1 MKSNNS
7 NHHLYSKAL
16 DQMRFQIIL
25 GIIILCLTSCD
36 QLTNV
41 DQDAVVA
48 RVGTHLLYLSD
59 IEEQLP
65 PNISKDDS
73 ILLAQNAINLWAK
86 KHLLY
91 DQAVFNLDQSS
102 QTALNALVE
111 DYRLDLWGRTYKE
124 SLVKSVI
131 DTIVDTLLV
140 QSYYEKNQSN
150 FSLTENVLQARVI
163 GLSKSALN
171 LTDVKFR
178 FQRNQ
183 EEDKRYLDSLRI
195 QFTSYQNKDS
205 IWYTK
210 RSFQE
215 QFPSIPILNFDN
227 YLKKSQFFFIEDSF
241 EVYLLWVS
249 DYRLRNEYAPFQLVE
264 NTIRKIVFN
273 QSKLEFIK
281 QFDQEILQDAI
292 QATSLKYILSLFLF
306 VINLVVF
313 AQGPKADIQG
323 RIKLDGVVAV
333 VGDYVILDSDIDKTL
348 TDMESQ
354 GISTK
359 GVTRCELIGKLMED
373 KLYAHHAVQD
383 SLEVSDAEV
392 YSYVD
397 QSIEYF
403 TQQLGSL
410 EKVLEFYNKTDEL
423 SFRDE
428 LFEINKVQK
437 LSQLMQADIIEKVE
451 ITPEEV
457 REFFE
462 SIPKDDLP
470 VFGTELEI
478 AQIVIE
484 PRVKEDERKRI
495 IAQLNGFKNDVEEKG
510 LSFASKAIL
519 YSQDPGSRSSGG
531 KYTLHRKRPRM
542 AKEFRNMAFS
552 LEEGEVS
559 APFKTE
565 FGWHILTVDKIRGQE
580 IDIRHI
586 LLMPEVDNET
596 LTKSK
601 AILDSIRVR
610 ILDEE
615 ISFEDAAFNF
625 SYEKETR
632 NNGGKII
639 NPVTGDTRF
648 ELTKMDPEL
657 YNQVKNL
664 ETGEITLPLLEQDRG
679 GAKKYKILKVVNR
692 YEEHLADYSQDYT
705 KIKDLAL
712 RDKQVRTV
720 KKWIRE
726 KIEDTF
732 VSVNKSFRDCEFSNN
747 WTKK

>member
-1 MKSNNS
+1 M
-7 NHHLYSKAL
+7 
-16 DQMRFQIIL
+16 Q
-25 GIIILCLTSCD
+25 
-36 QLTNV
+36 
-41 DQDAVVA
+41 
-48 RVGTHLLYLSD
+48 
-59 IEEQLP
+59 
-65 PNISKDDS
+65 
-73 ILLAQNAINLWAK
+73 
-86 KHLLY
+86 
-91 DQAVFNLDQSS
+91 
-102 QTALNALVE
+102 
-111 DYRLDLWGRTYKE
+111 YK
-124 SLVKSVI
+124 
-131 DTIVDTLLV
+131 
-140 QSYYEKNQSN
+140 
-150 FSLTENVLQARVI
+150 
-163 GLSKSALN
+163 
-171 LTDVKFR
+171 
-178 FQRNQ
+178 
-183 EEDKRYLDSLRI
+183 
-195 QFTSYQNKDS
+195 
-205 IWYTK
+205 
-210 RSFQE
+210 
-215 QFPSIPILNFDN
+215 P
-227 YLKKSQFFFIEDSF
+227 
-241 EVYLLWVS
+241 
-249 DYRLRNEYAPFQLVE
+249 
-264 NTIRKIVFN
+264 
-273 QSKLEFIK
+273 
-281 QFDQEILQDAI
+281 
-292 QATSLKYILSLFLF
+292 TSLKYILSLFLF

>member
-1 MKSNNS
+1 M
-7 NHHLYSKAL
+7 
-16 DQMRFQIIL
+16 Q
-25 GIIILCLTSCD
+25 
-36 QLTNV
+36 
-41 DQDAVVA
+41 
-48 RVGTHLLYLSD
+48 
-59 IEEQLP
+59 
-65 PNISKDDS
+65 
-73 ILLAQNAINLWAK
+73 
-86 KHLLY
+86 
-91 DQAVFNLDQSS
+91 
-102 QTALNALVE
+102 
-111 DYRLDLWGRTYKE
+111 YK
-124 SLVKSVI
+124 
-131 DTIVDTLLV
+131 
-140 QSYYEKNQSN
+140 
-150 FSLTENVLQARVI
+150 
-163 GLSKSALN
+163 
-171 LTDVKFR
+171 
-178 FQRNQ
+178 
-183 EEDKRYLDSLRI
+183 
-195 QFTSYQNKDS
+195 
-205 IWYTK
+205 
-210 RSFQE
+210 
-215 QFPSIPILNFDN
+215 P
-227 YLKKSQFFFIEDSF
+227 
-241 EVYLLWVS
+241 
-249 DYRLRNEYAPFQLVE
+249 
-264 NTIRKIVFN
+264 
-273 QSKLEFIK
+273 
-281 QFDQEILQDAI
+281 
-292 QATSLKYILSLFLF
+292 TSLKYILSLCLF
-306 VINLVVF
+306 CINLVVV
-313 AQGPKADIQG
+313 AQGPKADSQG

-373 KLYAHHAVQD
+373 KLYAHHAEQD

-437 LSQLMQADIIEKVE
+437 LSQLMQADIIEKIE

-484 PRVKEDERKRI
+484 PAVKEDERKRI

-542 AKEFRNMAFS
+542 AKEFRNTAFS

-615 ISFEDAAFNF
+615 ISFEDAAYNF
-625 SYEKETR
+625 SYENETR

-692 YEEHLADYSQDYT
+692 YDEHQADYSQDYI